1 MRFTRPFLAVLAL
14 ALAFAAGFRLMRPP
28 AAPAPPSAAV
38 PVSAPTPD
46 AVVAVVADAAPSPS
60 ASPRRYTIR
69 TETEIAPTLEEPQM
83 RSITAS
89 AAEDY
94 RRRARF
100 PRSSQPIEDG
110 VDPIQRDR
118 EVTRGKSAGPEGTN
132 PTLVVWP
139 ERTGF
144 EAPSPI
150 VIFAYL
156 VHDDRKVEP
165 KGISGEVRTQQGG
178 VLAALAFN
186 DDGKDG
192 DAHANDLVF
201 TAVVAPGRERALEFK
216 GAQLV
221 EARAE
226 TRGGEER
233 VATTGFLYSVPLAH
247 LTGRY
252 RDEIADGNLVV
263 SAEVQVD
270 AEARFHLEATLAES
284 GGAPLGWAQ
293 NAMVLGPGT
302 AWMPLTYWGLML
314 HERGANGPYLLR
326 SVALSTT
333 GEMPNQKND
342 VVVNAYVT
350 KPYDVGQFSDRPF
363 DDPDLLDAAAR
374 IEADT
379 PPGGGNL
386 QANPGR

>member
-1 MRFTRPFLAVLAL
+1 VR
-14 ALAFAAGFRLMRPP
+14 RPP
-28 AAPAPPSAAV
+28 VEPVRAAV
-38 PVSAPTPD
+38 PIAAAPTP
-46 AVVAVVADAAPSPS
+46 AAIVALIADAAPSPS
-60 ASPRRYTIR
+60 ASPRRTTIR

-100 PRSSQPIEDG
+100 PRSSQPIEDA
-110 VDPIQRDR
+110 VDPIERDR

-139 ERTGF
+139 ARTGF

-165 KGISGEVRTQQGG
+165 KTIQGEIRTQQGG
-178 VLAALAFN
+178 ILAALAFN
-186 DDGKDG
+186 DDGANG
-192 DAHANDLVF
+192 DAKANDLVF
-201 TAVVAPGRERALEFK
+201 TAVVAPGREHALDFK

-252 RDEIADGNLVV
+252 RDELVDGNLVV
-263 SAEVQVD
+263 SAEVAVD
-270 AEARFHLEATLAES
+270 AEARLHLEATLAEPD
-284 GGAPLGWAQ
+284 GTPFGWAQ
-293 NAMVLGPGT
+293 NAIVLPSGIG
-302 AWMPLTYWGLML
+302 WIPLTYWGLML
-314 HERGANGPYLLR
+314 REHGANGPYLLR

-342 VVVNAYVT
+342 VVPNAHVT
-350 KPYDVGQFSDRPF
+350 QPYDVAQFSDRPF
-363 DDPDLLDAAAR
+363 NDPDLLDAAAR
-374 IEADT
+374 IEADA

>member
-1 MRFTRPFLAVLAL
+1 MPSSRSFLAAAVLL
-14 ALAFAAGFRLMRPP
+14 LGFAAGFWLLRRPP
-28 AAPAPPSAAV
+28 VEPIPVAAPVPAA
-38 PVSAPTPD
+38 ATPE
-46 AVVAVVADAAPSPS
+46 AVIAVAVDAAPSPS
-60 ASPRRYTIR
+60 ASPRRTTIR

-83 RSITAS
+83 RSITAG
-89 AAEDY
+89 AADDY

-118 EVTRGKSAGPEGTN
+118 EVTRGKSVGPEGTN
-132 PTLVVWP
+132 PTLVLWP

-150 VIFAYL
+150 VIFACL
-156 VHDDRKVEP
+156 VHDEHKVEP
-165 KGISGEVRTQQGG
+165 KTMRGEIRTQQGG
-178 VLAALAFN
+178 VLAALAFT
-186 DDGKDG
+186 DDGRNG
-192 DAHANDLVF
+192 DAQANDLVY
-201 TAVVAPGRERALEFK
+201 TAVVAPGREHALDFK
-216 GAQLV
+216 GAQLI

-233 VATTGFLYSVPLAH
+233 IATSGFLYSVPLAH

-252 RDEIADGNLVV
+252 RDEIVDGNLVV

-270 AEARFHLEATLAES
+270 ADARFHLEATLAES
-284 GGAPLGWAQ
+284 DGTPLGWAQ
-293 NAMVLGPGT
+293 NAAVLGPGT
-302 AWMPLTYWGLML
+302 EWMPLTYWGLML
-314 HERGANGPYLLR
+314 RERGANGPYVLL

-342 VVVNAYVT
+342 VVVNAHIT
-350 KPYDVGQFSDRPF
+350 KPYDVTQFSDRAF
-363 DDPDLLDAAAR
+363 QDPDLLEQAAR
-374 IEADT
+374 LQADA

-386 QANPGR
+386 QADPGR